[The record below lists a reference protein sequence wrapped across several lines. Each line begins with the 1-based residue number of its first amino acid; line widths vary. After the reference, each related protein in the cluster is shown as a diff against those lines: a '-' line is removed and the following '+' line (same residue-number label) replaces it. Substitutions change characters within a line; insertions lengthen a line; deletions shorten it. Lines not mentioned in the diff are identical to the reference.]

1 MFMEISNIILSI
13 IFKAFI
19 QTWYIWVIII
29 FLIVLGGVIRILK
42 PKIKGLIGEKE
53 VAFFLSKLDSEKY
66 KVINNL
72 KVDIN
77 REKTQIDHLVIS
89 NYGIFVIETK
99 NYKGRIYGDEST
111 NYWTQIFY
119 EDKIKFYNPIKQ
131 NDWHVKALKDILNG
145 YPSMLY
151 FPIVVFIEGSD
162 LRVNTITDVVYTR
175 DLIKT
180 IRQHRTEIIP
190 DDIRDDIYN
199 YLINLN
205 IKTK

>member
-1 MFMEISNIILSI
+1 MEISNTILSI

-42 PKIKGLIGEKE
+42 PKIKGFIGEKE

-72 KVDIN
+72 KVDID

-119 EDKIKFYNPIKQ
+119 EDKIKFYNPIRQ
-131 NDWHVKALKDILNG
+131 NDWHVKVLKDILNG

-162 LRVNTITDVVYTR
+162 LRVNTITDVVYIR

>member
-1 MFMEISNIILSI
+1 MEISNIILSI

-42 PKIKGLIGEKE
+42 PKIKGFIGEKE

-66 KVINNL
+66 KVMNNL
-72 KVDIN
+72 KVDID

-119 EDKIKFYNPIKQ
+119 EDKIKFYNPIRQ
-131 NDWHVKALKDILNG
+131 NDLHVKVLKDILNG